1 MWSNVDATRGIVTRV
16 RRIERS
22 ARTRL
27 ADTSKRKKEK
37 KKEEE
42 EEEGKKK
49 RENSQPCEKY
59 ARKVPTYLQMRN
71 HKDMHHVYATL
82 ETILP
87 DLSLFNYFGCIL
99 KCN

>member
-1 MWSNVDATRGIVTRV
+1 MVYVDAIRGIIRAEKN
-16 RRIERS
+16 ERG
-22 ARTRL
+22 AYAL
-27 ADTSKRKKEK
+27 ADTRNET
-37 KKEEE
+37 
-42 EEEGKKK
+42 
-49 RENSQPCEKY
+49 RNSQPCEKY

>member
-1 MWSNVDATRGIVTRV
+1 MTKARHEVYVDAENGIRAQVN
-16 RRIERS
+16 
-22 ARTRL
+22 L
-27 ADTSKRKKEK
+27 AKFTYSRKRKE
-37 KKEEE
+37 
-42 EEEGKKK
+42 
-49 RENSQPCEKY
+49 RYVDSQPREKY